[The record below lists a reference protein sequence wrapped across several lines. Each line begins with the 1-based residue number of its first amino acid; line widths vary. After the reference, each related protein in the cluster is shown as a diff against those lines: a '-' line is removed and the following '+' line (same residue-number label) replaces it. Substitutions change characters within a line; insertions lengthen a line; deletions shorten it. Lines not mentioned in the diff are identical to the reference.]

1 LTENQPVPT
10 ITGTKRQRTPAVLGR
25 GEKEINGMTRQE
37 KTITLPEAAELA
49 RAALSRQPELCLGG
63 LFKQGRPVAL
73 VRALL
78 AAGAKGLHVYSSPGA
93 GYDVDLM
100 IAAGAV
106 DQVFIPG
113 VTLENRLCPNFRSA
127 VENQTITAHALD
139 ALTVVGGLMASA
151 HGVPFQPIAALKGS
165 DVLKHNPFLRE
176 ITCPFTGDQI
186 HAVPPIRPSV
196 TFLHAQE
203 ADRWGNIRHLSTMVY
218 ADQLMARASDM
229 VIVSVDRIVADDV
242 ILDDPRRVTIPAHYV
257 DAVVEVPY
265 GAHPTASFPSYA
277 MDEAHIDAY
286 ADLGD
291 AARKGDGV
299 GLADYL
305 RRHVTDP
312 ADNAAYLR
320 QIGGQARLDQLEQ
333 EARTL

>member
-1 LTENQPVPT
+1 M
-10 ITGTKRQRTPAVLGR
+10 AD
-25 GEKEINGMTRQE
+25 
-37 KTITLPEAAELA
+37 AARLA
-49 RAALSRQPELCLGG
+49 RDALRDRPELCLGG

-78 AAGAKGLHVYSSPGA
+78 AAGADGLHLYSSPGA

-106 DQVFIPG
+106 EQVFIPG

-127 VENQTITAHALD
+127 VEAGRVRAHALD

-151 HGVPFQPIAALKGS
+151 HGVPFQPIDALRGS
-165 DVLKHNPFLRE
+165 DVLRHNPLLRQ
-176 ITCPFTGDQI
+176 IDCPFTGRRI
-186 HAVPPIRPSV
+186 HAVGPIRPRV

-203 ADRWGNIRHLSTMVY
+203 SDRWGNLRHLSTMVY

-229 VIVSVDRIVADDV
+229 VIASVDRIVPDKV
-242 ILDDPRRVTIPAHYV
+242 VLDDPSRVTVPAHYV

-265 GAHPTASFPSYA
+265 GAHPTASFPNYA
-277 MDEAHIDAY
+277 MDEDHIDAY

-291 AARKGDGV
+291 AARAGDAE
-299 GLADYL
+299 GLRAYIA
-305 RRHVTDP
+305 RHVTGPTSQD
-312 ADNAAYLR
+312 DYIAA
-320 QIGGQARLDQLEQ
+320 IGGSAHLAGLEA
-333 EARTL
+333 EARAR